1 MLTFFI
7 PVLWFSGWSR
17 VEIPICK
24 VCKPRYRLQRWG
36 REFVSTLVI
45 VAAFL
50 LIAPH
55 FKGWSLLARNVVVGL
70 LVLGVI
76 AVYTLAEV
84 VWPRIFDTTARNDSI
99 DYEFASPHYA
109 MEFHELNAAHV
120 LKSDLD

>member
-1 MLTFFI
+1 MQLSTEVTLPKNYTPKFPAKCIVCRGVPDTTIKIAHQSQNSMLTFFI

-70 LVLGVI
+70 LVLG
-76 AVYTLAEV
+76 
-84 VWPRIFDTTARNDSI
+84 
-99 DYEFASPHYA
+99 
-109 MEFHELNAAHV
+109 
-120 LKSDLD
+120 